1 MPNLTD
7 AERYIEKKLGIR
19 LIRGSS
25 PNLVIERISTGLL
38 TLDHILG
45 GGLPLGRIVDIFG
58 MPKIGKTSLALEITR
73 QYVERDW
80 PVFYADVEH
89 ALDPALAA
97 VHEVD
102 LNAVHFA
109 APVDGEDFLWG
120 DKLLQSIYL
129 LAREWDHGLFVVD
142 SVPALIPHQVFSSK
156 DENEVSEAPAL
167 TARLLSTYLKIFAGS
182 GVFAQRHNTV
192 IFINQLRQ
200 NIGSMYATTVRPGGN
215 ALPFYASLSL
225 DIKRGD
231 TYEDPTTKVPNGH
244 LMSIRVEKNKCGP
257 SFQKAAIPLMYATG
271 FDHAFDIV
279 QAGVLYGVV
288 AVRGSWYQWHEVRE
302 QGQPRFMTA
311 LTENNLWETLQ
322 QEVQTQIAKGTAGGD
337 PS

>member
-1 MPNLTD
+1 MPTLTD

-25 PNLVIERISTGLL
+25 PNLQIERISTGLL
-38 TLDHILG
+38 SLDHILG
-45 GGLPLGRIVDIFG
+45 GGIPLGRILDIFG
-58 MPKIGKTSLALEITR
+58 MPKIGKTSLALEIAR
-73 QYVERDW
+73 QYVERGW

-89 ALDPALAA
+89 ALDPALAT
-97 VHEVD
+97 VHDVD
-102 LNAVHFA
+102 LNAVQFA
-109 APVDGEDFLWG
+109 TPADGEDFLWG

-129 LAREWDHGLFVVD
+129 LAREWDHGLVVVD

-215 ALPFYASLSL
+215 ALPFYASVSL

-231 TYEDPTTKVPNGH
+231 TYEDPATKVPNGH

-257 SFQKAAIPLMYATG
+257 SFQKAMIPLMYETG

-279 QAGVLYGVV
+279 QAATLYGVV
-288 AVRGSWYQWHEVRE
+288 VVRGSWYQWHEVRE
-302 QGQPRFMTA
+302 QGRERFMTT
-311 LTENNLWETLQ
+311 LTDTNQWDALQ
-322 QEVQTQIAKGTAGGD
+322 QEVLARIQKDPAGGN
-337 PS
+337 S